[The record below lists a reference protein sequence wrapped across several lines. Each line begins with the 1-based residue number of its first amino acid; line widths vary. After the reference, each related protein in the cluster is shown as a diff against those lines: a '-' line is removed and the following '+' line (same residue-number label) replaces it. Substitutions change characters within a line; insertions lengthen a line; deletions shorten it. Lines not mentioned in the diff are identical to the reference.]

1 MPAHFLV
8 EVQTT
13 NQELMAEYRMHT
25 PGLVARFGGRFTVR
39 GGATVGVEGDW
50 QPQRI
55 VFIEYPDMAALKAFY
70 GCADYQPVLKMRLEA
85 GHSKAV
91 AFDGE
96 SCAPSRAFFMVEL
109 ALTDPAL
116 LAAYREKVPALVER
130 HGGRYIVRTDRI
142 ETVEGDWR
150 PERFTVV
157 GFPDMAALRA
167 WYFSD
172 DYKAILPQRL
182 AAARCRAILVEG
194 V

>member
-8 EVQTT
+8 EVETT
-13 NQELMAEYRMHT
+13 NPALMAEYRQHT
-25 PGLVARFGGRFTVR
+25 PGLVAKFGGRFTVR
-39 GGATVGVEGDW
+39 GGITEPVEGDW

-70 GCADYQPVLKMRLEA
+70 TSAEYQPVLKMRLEA
-85 GHSKAV
+85 GRSRAV
-91 AFDGE
+91 AFEGE

-109 ALTDPAL
+109 AVTEPAL
-116 LAAYREKVPALVER
+116 LAAYREKAPSLVAR
-130 HGGRYIVRTDRI
+130 HGGRYVVRTDRV
-142 ETVEGDWR
+142 ETIEGDWR

-157 GFPDMAALRA
+157 GFPDMTALRT

-172 DYKAILPQRL
+172 AYKAILPQRL
-182 AAARCRAILVEG
+182 NAARCRAILVEG